1 MVSASSLL
9 LPASVREFAS
19 CIGDGAVRV
28 ARTAP
33 SSTRTSTS
41 SSSNSSTPSVTASYR
56 ATLLSSD
63 GDAST
68 LPLHFRLT
76 WAHSPLGPTLS
87 FSASASGP
95 ALLIRRRRGTWTI
108 PSSSGSGDVAPPLA
122 LFWDLTAARY
132 DPAASPE
139 PVSGYYVV
147 AVASAEVVLAVG
159 DLAAEFVKAKF
170 EGQIPKARVTP
181 LARGERVVVSDP
193 AAMHTARVRF
203 AEGGPEHEV
212 SVSCA
217 PGSGGG
223 DELLVSIDGKRAVQ
237 ARRLRW
243 NFRGNQT
250 VFVDGAPVDVMWDL
264 HGWWFREPPGC
275 AVVMLR
281 ARSALESRLW
291 LEEEAAAPGFSLV
304 VQAFKSPPLLCSSR
318 GLICSLLCL
327 LCIGDFVEFTKP
339 STQCVVFYY
348 IFTSLVLDFSCE
360 LIIVSGK
367 NKFMNRSYTLRLLPM
382 CMIIISLISF
392 PLFLLVFLFLN
403 NC

>member
-9 LPASVREFAS
+9 LPSSVREFAS

-28 ARTAP
+28 ACTAP

-41 SSSNSSTPSVTASYR
+41 TSSNTGTPSTLSVTASYR
-56 ATLLSSD
+56 ATLLLSD
-63 GDAST
+63 DDNAST
-68 LPLHFRLT
+68 PPLHLRLT
-76 WAHSPLGPTLS
+76 WTHSPLGPTLS
-87 FSASASGP
+87 FSPSVSGP
-95 ALLIRRRRGTWTI
+95 ALLIRRRRGTRTV
-108 PSSSGSGDVAPPLA
+108 PSGSGSGDEDGAVCAPPLA

-212 SVSCA
+212 SVGCV

-223 DELLVSIDGKRAVQ
+223 DELLISIDGTRTVQ

-250 VFVDGAPVDVMWDL
+250 VFVDGAPVDILWDL

-275 AVVMLR
+275 ALVMLR

-304 VQAFKSPPLLCSSR
+304 VQAFKSPP
-318 GLICSLLCL
+318 
-327 LCIGDFVEFTKP
+327 
-339 STQCVVFYY
+339 
-348 IFTSLVLDFSCE
+348 
-360 LIIVSGK
+360 
-367 NKFMNRSYTLRLLPM
+367 
-382 CMIIISLISF
+382 
-392 PLFLLVFLFLN
+392 
-403 NC
+403 

>member
-1 MVSASSLL
+1 MSSWEQNLPTVCEQRRLCILSSTAMLLSDEKPAVAAGHRHRALNFASPSAVADLPAAEEMVSASSLL
-9 LPASVREFAS
+9 LPSSVREFAS

-28 ARTAP
+28 ARTTP
-33 SSTRTSTS
+33 SSTYSA
-41 SSSNSSTPSVTASYR
+41 SNYSTPSVTASYR

-68 LPLHFRLT
+68 PPLYFRLT

-87 FSASASGP
+87 FSSSASGS
-95 ALLIRRRRGTWTI
+95 ALFIRRRRGTWTI
-108 PSSSGSGDVAPPLA
+108 PSSSGSGDVAPLLA

-147 AVASAEVVLAVG
+147 AVASAEVVLSVG

-170 EGQIPKARVTP
+170 EGQIPLARVTP

-193 AAMHTARVRF
+193 AALHKARVRF

-212 SVSCA
+212 SVGCA

-223 DELLVSIDGKRAVQ
+223 DELLVTIDGKRAVQ

-291 LEEEAAAPGFSLV
+291 LEEETASPGFSLV
-304 VQAFKSPPLLCSSR
+304 VQAFKSPP
-318 GLICSLLCL
+318 
-327 LCIGDFVEFTKP
+327 
-339 STQCVVFYY
+339 
-348 IFTSLVLDFSCE
+348 
-360 LIIVSGK
+360 
-367 NKFMNRSYTLRLLPM
+367 
-382 CMIIISLISF
+382 
-392 PLFLLVFLFLN
+392 
-403 NC
+403 